1 MTNVILLYIGAILPI
16 FWGVSHLFPTK
27 SVVDSFGEISED
39 NKRILTMEWI
49 NESIA
54 LIFVSILVI
63 VTTLIGESSTLTSQL
78 VYWLSAVMLIA
89 MALLALMTGARTTQL
104 PFKLCPIIF
113 GSAAVLILLGSFL

>member
-1 MTNVILLYIGAILPI
+1 
-16 FWGVSHLFPTK
+16 LFPTK

-54 LIFVSILVI
+54 LIFVGILVI
-63 VTTLIGESSTLTSQL
+63 VTTLIGESSALTSQL

-89 MALLALMTGARTTQL
+89 MALLALMTGARTQQL

-113 GSAAVLILLGSFL
+113 GSAAVLILLGRFL